1 MRGAC
6 YITNSAMRPYETINS
21 YLEYLEGVRHLS
33 THTLTAYRE
42 DLSLYVAFLKEREL
56 PIDGVS
62 HLDARRFAAYLIRE
76 RGFKPYSV
84 NRKLSTLRGFYRY
97 ALNQKIVD
105 FNPFAR
111 ISGTPRYR
119 RLPEVLS
126 RQEVK
131 QVLSHPYNDFLGL
144 RDALIMHLFY
154 STGCRMSELLGVNIN
169 HLELADERLKVVGK
183 GNKERYVF
191 INPKTKA
198 LLLEYLP
205 LREEWLFKSGQK
217 NNALL
222 VGARGNRL
230 SPSSLHSIFERYR
243 KELGLLKN
251 FTPHTLRH
259 SFATHMLDRDSGI
272 RVVQELLGHSS
283 ISTTQIYTHVS
294 SARLKAVYEKTHPHG
309 RKEDE

>member
-1 MRGAC
+1 
-6 YITNSAMRPYETINS
+6 MRPYETINN
-21 YLEYLEGVRHLS
+21 YLEYLKGVRHLS
-33 THTLTAYRE
+33 SHTLTAYRE
-42 DLSLYVAFLKEREL
+42 DLSLFAQFLKERETA
-56 PIDGVS
+56 IDQVS
-62 HLDARRFAAYLIRE
+62 YLDARRFAAFLIRE
-76 RGFKPYSV
+76 KGFKPTSV

-97 ALNQKIVD
+97 ALNQKIVE

-131 QVLSHPYNDFLGL
+131 QVLAYPYNDFLGL
-144 RDALIMHLFY
+144 RDSLIMHLFY
-154 STGCRMSELLGVNIN
+154 STGCRMSELLGANLE
-169 HLELADERLKVVGK
+169 HLELSDERLLVVGK

-191 INPKTKA
+191 INPATKA

-205 LREEWLFKSGQK
+205 QRDEWVVKNGQK
-217 NNALL
+217 TRALL
-222 VGARGNRL
+222 IGARGKRL
-230 SPSSLHSIFERYR
+230 SPSSLHSIFERYQHR
-243 KELGLLKN
+243 LGLLKN

-272 RVVQELLGHSS
+272 RVVQELLGHAS
-283 ISTTQIYTHVS
+283 ISTTQLYTHVS

-309 RKEDE
+309 RKDDE

>member
-1 MRGAC
+1 MK
-6 YITNSAMRPYETINS
+6 PYETINN

-33 THTLTAYRE
+33 GNTITAYRE
-42 DLSLYVAFLKEREL
+42 DLDIFTLFLKEREVA
-56 PIDGVS
+56 IDQVTY
-62 HLDARRFAAYLIRE
+62 LDARRFAAYLLRE
-76 RGFKPYSV
+76 RGFKPNTV

-97 ALNQKIVD
+97 AVQQSVVE
-105 FNPFAR
+105 FNPFSR

-131 QVLSHPYNDFLGL
+131 QVLAHPYNDFLGL
-144 RDALIMHLFY
+144 RDSLIMNLFY
-154 STGCRMSELLGVNIN
+154 STGCRRSELLNAN
-169 HLELADERLKVVGK
+169 LEDLELADERLKVVGK
-183 GNKERYVF
+183 GDKERYVF
-191 INPKTKA
+191 INPATKA
-198 LLLEYLP
+198 LLSDYLP
-205 LREEWLFKSGQK
+205 QREGWITNKGEKTG
-217 NNALL
+217 ALL
-222 VGARGNRL
+222 VGSRGKRL
-230 SPSSLHSIFERYR
+230 SPASLQCIFDRYR
-243 KELGLLKN
+243 QELGLLKN

-272 RVVQELLGHSS
+272 RVVQELLGHAS